1 MTSEVIGADKELIIH
16 EPNMIDAVARES
28 AAEADL
34 IVVVQRG
41 IGDEAE
47 LIVDAP
53 GGDRPCAE
61 WDRP

>member
-16 EPNMIDAVARES
+16 EPNMIDAVAREN

-34 IVVVQRG
+34 IVVVQRR
-41 IGDEAE
+41 IGDEAG
-47 LIVDAP
+47 AHRWCA